1 MRRGWALS
9 LILVSTLIW
18 ARAEATCQPIARLPK
33 PGIAVA
39 SLGLA
44 GMRVAALEQVLRL
57 TFLGHASFLIESP
70 EDARAVTDYNGINLP
85 RRPPDVVTMNIA
97 HTSHYTDRPDPA
109 IPHVL
114 RGWGVEGKT
123 TLHNLRVRDLN
134 VRNVPTNIRDFGGGG
149 IRSGNSIFIFETAA
163 LCVAH
168 LGHLH
173 HLLTPDHLAELGKI
187 DVLLVPVDGAYT
199 LGQQFML
206 EVMRQIAAPLNIPM
220 HYFTKFTLDRFLDGT
235 RAEYAIRV
243 SETPAVV
250 LSRDMLPKERE
261 ILVLPGS

>member
-1 MRRGWALS
+1 MRRGWALL
-9 LILVSTLIW
+9 LILVLTLVW
-18 ARAEATCQPIARLPK
+18 GRAEATCQPIARLPK
-33 PGIAVA
+33 PGITLA
-39 SLGLA
+39 SLG
-44 GMRVAALEQVLRL
+44 GMVGRLAALEQVLRL

-70 EDARAVTDYNGINLP
+70 EGSSAVTDYNGINVPP
-85 RRPPDVVTMNIA
+85 RSPDVVSMNIA
-97 HTSHYTDRPDPA
+97 HTSHYTDWPDPA

-114 RGWGVEGKT
+114 RGWGVEGKP
-123 TLHNLRVRDLN
+123 TLHNLRVKDLN

-149 IRSGNSIFIFETAA
+149 IRSGNSIFVFETAA

-206 EVMRQIAAPLNIPM
+206 EVMRQIGAPLNIPM
-220 HYFTKFTLDRFLDGT
+220 HYFTKFTLDRFLDNARG
-235 RAEYAIRV
+235 EYAIRV
-243 SETPAVV
+243 SDTPVV
-250 LSRDMLPKERE
+250 ILSRDMLPKERE